1 MFLSISKNICIK
13 EIYNKNNC
21 FFYKKKT
28 AIKIKP
34 MTNFLNFINNLGP
47 TNYTPYIISTIF
59 SLILLLYI
67 YNNFSLKKNYIINK
81 NINFI
86 ETLITFLIIYSFMM
100 FFISSFFEYLEYNN
114 LKTITSVI
122 ENSQASS
129 SNSNQDPNKWWPS
142 GAPQTW
148 GIIGSAIAAYR
159 SVPGSKKT
167 KAIAAFAAISVT
179 APLTVFTMAVEQPN
193 GFNRLMYSW
202 IEYHKT
208 GTWPADIPNEIT
220 DNSISNKFESA
231 SSTKVEDYSDNSKTS
246 LLGNNN
252 FGDDFLNIS
261 FDSLFKHFISYFN
274 LHPVEGYLNELY
286 GFIWFSQVLLI
297 IISIGLLFLFFIY
310 IFINIFLLNKDLI
323 LKKLNNKNKLIQF
336 YFKYQIILGYI
347 SFYFIPFLIIIGL
360 CELIYIL
367 NYLITHPLPLESLD
381 TQTYISTIKPK

>member
-129 SNSNQDPNKWWPS
+129 SNSNQDPNK
-142 GAPQTW
+142 
-148 GIIGSAIAAYR
+148 
-159 SVPGSKKT
+159 
-167 KAIAAFAAISVT
+167 
-179 APLTVFTMAVEQPN
+179 
-193 GFNRLMYSW
+193 
-202 IEYHKT
+202 
-208 GTWPADIPNEIT
+208 
-220 DNSISNKFESA
+220 
-231 SSTKVEDYSDNSKTS
+231 
-246 LLGNNN
+246 
-252 FGDDFLNIS
+252 
-261 FDSLFKHFISYFN
+261 
-274 LHPVEGYLNELY
+274 
-286 GFIWFSQVLLI
+286 
-297 IISIGLLFLFFIY
+297 
-310 IFINIFLLNKDLI
+310 
-323 LKKLNNKNKLIQF
+323 
-336 YFKYQIILGYI
+336 
-347 SFYFIPFLIIIGL
+347 
-360 CELIYIL
+360 
-367 NYLITHPLPLESLD
+367 
-381 TQTYISTIKPK
+381 